1 MPNEDEPDAGPQERQ
16 VQKRLAAVQKHIHE
30 HMAEMREDLHRGR
43 HGRGRGPRGQRPRLS
58 QDEVARAALAIVDR
72 DGLDAFS
79 MRKLGA
85 ALGVDPMAV
94 YYYFPNKA
102 AVLDGIAD
110 AVYAEI
116 TPPPADTDVPWEMR
130 LRQMMRGYRD
140 ALRAHPHALPV
151 LATHPPSTPTMLRQV
166 EAALAMLCDI
176 GLPAV
181 GAFHVLTNLGAHVVG
196 IVLAEVGVQ
205 PGGVPDPAE
214 AEVMA
219 LIERTSPEKYP
230 TLMAVFR
237 DGPTFDLAREFDAA
251 FELGL
256 DLFITG
262 IAARLAQIGRG
273 GAATAMSASPVPAAA
288 DAPPATSHARAR
300 RGSPPPRAR
309 SLRGRRRSP

>member
-1 MPNEDEPDAGPQERQ
+1 MPEEREPGEEPQAQQMRD
-16 VQKRLAAVQKHIHE
+16 KLTAVQRHIRE
-30 HMAEMREDLHRGR
+30 HHHQMREGLHRV
-43 HGRGRGPRGQRPRLS
+43 GRGGGRQRHTPRARLS
-58 QDEVARAALAIVDR
+58 PEAVARAALAIVDR

-116 TPPPADTDVPWEMR
+116 APPADSDAPWDVR
-130 LRQMMRGYRD
+130 LREMMRGYRR

-151 LATHPPSTPTMLRQV
+151 LATHPPSTPTMLRQL

-176 GLPAV
+176 GLPTV
-181 GAFHVLTNLGAHVVG
+181 ESFHVLTNLGAHVVG

-219 LIERTSPEKYP
+219 LIERTSPEAYP

-237 DGPTFDLAREFDAA
+237 DGPTFDHAREFDAA
-251 FELGL
+251 FEVGL

-262 IAARLAQIGRG
+262 IAARRAQIGRG
-273 GAATAMSASPVPAAA
+273 GAATAMPASPAPAAV
-288 DAPPATSHARAR
+288 DAPPVASRARAR
-300 RGSPPPRAR
+300 RGSPPPRDR
-309 SLRGRRRSP
+309 SPRGRRRSR